1 MKQTLTK
8 AELLALL
15 KNVADDDL
23 IYFHTRT
30 NEATRAVAVA
40 KMGGGEELF
49 FRLSG
54 ESVSEANG
62 ISIVADFKWAD

>member
-8 AELLALL
+8 AELFALL
-15 KNVADDDL
+15 ANVADDEL
-23 IYFHTRT
+23 IYFHART
-30 NEATRAVAVA
+30 SEANRAIAVA
-40 KMGGGEELF
+40 KLGGGDELF

-54 ESVSEANG
+54 EAVPESNG